1 MCGTCG
7 KVQGKGSEA
16 YPPAGTG
23 CEPHT
28 RARPPVVTHPAPSSM
43 VEAVNHTDVA
53 AMWRLSGKGAT
64 LRVEAAEDG

>member
-1 MCGTCG
+1 MGRCR
-7 KVQGKGSEA
+7 VRGSEA
-16 YPPAGTG
+16 YPPVGTG

-53 AMWRLSGKGAT
+53 AMWRLSGEGAT
-64 LRVEAAEDG
+64 LGVEAAEDG